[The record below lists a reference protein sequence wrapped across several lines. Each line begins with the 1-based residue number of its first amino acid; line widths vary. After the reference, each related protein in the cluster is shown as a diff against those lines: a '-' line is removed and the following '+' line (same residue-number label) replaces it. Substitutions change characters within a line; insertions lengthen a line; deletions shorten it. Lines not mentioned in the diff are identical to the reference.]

1 MNTQNK
7 TLMMT
12 PLMKRIPLR
21 LALLAMTLLGA
32 NAAHAIVFT
41 FEPSSYTTTGGTG
54 GNGNLAGQPTT
65 GTAWG
70 GSNNSGTTAE
80 DNITSGNG
88 VGGSQAITSQV
99 GITGTNFTSYSFAP
113 TTSDLAGTFNASSSI
128 LDYSFALRLNAAPNV
143 SSTAVTRFRT
153 GSDLALRFEM
163 LSTGRI
169 NMLNGNG
176 AGGAGSA
183 ITLKTT
189 TGGVTDFIA
198 AANTYFTISGQ
209 VNYST
214 KTYTVLVNSIAQ
226 TIGNAAASQNFGFFN
241 NTASSATL
249 TVFNLNSD
257 NANWISTSYDNIS
270 YSVIPEPSSAAL
282 LGLSL
287 GIIVFLRHRHKRTR
301 STLA

>member
-1 MNTQNK
+1 MNTRNK
-7 TLMMT
+7 TPMMT
-12 PLMKRIPLR
+12 RIIQSIPLR
-21 LALLAMTLLGA
+21 LAVFAMMLLGA
-32 NAAHAIVFT
+32 NAAHAILIT

-54 GNGNLAGQPTT
+54 GNGNLAGQPGT

-80 DNITSGNG
+80 YNVTSGNG

-128 LDYSFALRLNAAPNV
+128 LDYSFALRLNAVPNA
-143 SSTAVTRFRT
+143 SNTAVTRFRT
-153 GSDLALRFEM
+153 GSELALRFEM

-189 TGGVTDFIA
+189 TGGATDFTA
-198 AANTYFTISGQ
+198 AANTYFTVSGQ

-214 KTYTVLVNSIAQ
+214 KTYTVLVNGIAQ
-226 TIGNAAASQNFGFFN
+226 TIGNATASQNFGFFN

-249 TVFNLNSD
+249 NVFNLNSD
-257 NANWISTSYDNIS
+257 SANWISTSYDNIS
-270 YSVIPEPSSAAL
+270 YAVIPEPSSAAL

-287 GIIVFLRHRHKRTR
+287 GIIVFVTHRRKNTR

>member
-1 MNTQNK
+1 MNTRNK
-7 TLMMT
+7 TPMMT
-12 PLMKRIPLR
+12 PLIQSIPLR
-21 LALLAMTLLGA
+21 LAVIAMMLLGA
-32 NAAHAIVFT
+32 NAAHAIIIT
-41 FEPSSYTTTGGTG
+41 FDASNYTTTGGTG
-54 GNGNLAGQPTT
+54 GNGNLAGQPGT

-70 GSNNSGTTAE
+70 GPNNTGTTAE
-80 DNITSGNG
+80 YIVTSGNG
-88 VGGSQAITSQV
+88 VGGTQAITSQV
-99 GITGTNFTSYSFAP
+99 GIAGTNFTSYSFAP
-113 TTSDLAGTFNASSSI
+113 STSDLAGTFNASSTI
-128 LDYSFALRLNAAPNV
+128 LDYSFALRLNATTN
-143 SSTAVTRFRT
+143 SSNTAVTRFRT

-176 AGGAGSA
+176 TGAGGSA

-189 TGGVTDFIA
+189 TGGATDFTA
-198 AANTYFTISGQ
+198 AANTYFTVSGQ

-214 KTYTVLVNSIAQ
+214 KTYTVLVNGIAQ
-226 TIGNAAASQNFGFFN
+226 TIGNATASQNFGFFN

-249 TVFNLNSD
+249 SVINLNSD

-270 YSVIPEPSSAAL
+270 YAVIPEPSSAAL

-287 GIIVFLRHRHKRTR
+287 GIIVFLTHRRKNTR